1 VFNLFVT
8 TNNKDFNEFIELL
21 ADYLD
26 MLLKQPVNGKIS
38 VSYKFNFLIEKFL
51 TEPQYNFYDMIVKD
65 SKLEIKWNLWDLF
78 RNLRTIILN
87 TDML

>member
-1 VFNLFVT
+1 MFNLFVT

-38 VSYKFNFLIEKFL
+38 VSYKFNFLFEKFL